1 MNPLEDSLKLIAETV
16 KNHKDTMLT
25 EEAVKTAVVLPF
37 LRALGYDIFNPNEV
51 IPEFTADAVG
61 KKGEKVDY
69 AIKVDDEIRILF
81 ECKPIS
87 TELCAKHLSQLY
99 RYFSVTNAEFAI
111 LTNGR
116 YFQFYTDLDAKNKLD
131 SRPFLTFD
139 VTEYNSAILAE
150 LKKFERA
157 TFNVEN
163 ILATAERLKYVS
175 GIKQNILREIEA
187 PSEQIVRLLSSE
199 VYEGRLTSN
208 VIEMLTG
215 VTKTAFRE
223 VISDS
228 VKNRLSNALQTTAE
242 DDDKM
247 EALETPEDED
257 TIVTTEEEREAFMII
272 RAIVC
277 AVVPAER
284 VFMRDAKSYCAILI
298 DDNNRR
304 PLARLHFNKKNK
316 QIGLFDNSADE
327 KVNIDHLDNIY
338 DYADRLRE
346 TTKKYIDADK

>member
-1 MNPLEDSLKLIAETV
+1 M
-16 KNHKDTMLT
+16 
-25 EEAVKTAVVLPF
+25 
-37 LRALGYDIFNPNEV
+37 
-51 IPEFTADAVG
+51 
-61 KKGEKVDY
+61 
-69 AIKVDDEIRILF
+69 
-81 ECKPIS
+81 
-87 TELCAKHLSQLY
+87 
-99 RYFSVTNAEFAI
+99 
-111 LTNGR
+111 
-116 YFQFYTDLDAKNKLD
+116 
-131 SRPFLTFD
+131 
-139 VTEYNSAILAE
+139 
-150 LKKFERA
+150 
-157 TFNVEN
+157 
-163 ILATAERLKYVS
+163 
-175 GIKQNILREIEA
+175 
-187 PSEQIVRLLSSE
+187 
-199 VYEGRLTSN
+199 
-208 VIEMLTG
+208 TG